1 MTVSERDN
9 PLLFYFDMKE
19 VFQNAVAKV
28 WGKEGKNWMQGEF
41 ESVGH
46 YCLVGGIARA
56 LVNTHADGFNGFDQ
70 DYFDGEQFDNI
81 EDLSN
86 FIVDDLDELLLPL
99 VQDLVLYNQH
109 DTPSRLYNSIWEYND
124 NALREFEDIIDLIDK
139 ATDEINDQQF
149 NGGH

>member
-1 MTVSERDN
+1 MTASERDIN
-9 PLLFYFDMKE
+9 PLLFSFDMKK
-19 VFQNAVAKV
+19 VFENAVAKV
-28 WGKEGKNWMQGEF
+28 WGKDGKNWTQGTF

-81 EDLSN
+81 HDLSN
-86 FIVDDLDELLLPL
+86 FIVDDLDQLLLPL
-99 VQDLVLYNQH
+99 VQDNKRDKH
-109 DTPSRLYNSIWEYND
+109 TRLYNSITEYND
-124 NALREFEDIIDLIDK
+124 NALREFEDITDLIDK

>member
-1 MTVSERDN
+1 MAG
-9 PLLFYFDMKE
+9 Y
-19 VFQNAVAKV
+19 
-28 WGKEGKNWMQGEF
+28 
-41 ESVGH
+41 
-46 YCLVGGIARA
+46 
-56 LVNTHADGFNGFDQ
+56 
-70 DYFDGEQFDNI
+70 
-81 EDLSN
+81 
-86 FIVDDLDELLLPL
+86 LLPL

>member
-19 VFQNAVAKV
+19 VFKNAVSKV

-56 LVNTHADGFNGFDQ
+56 LVNTHADGFNNFDQ
-70 DYFDGEQFDNI
+70 VYFDGEHFDDI
-81 EDLSN
+81 EELSN
-86 FIVDDLDELLLPL
+86 FIVDDLDQLLLPL
-99 VQDLVLYNQH
+99 VQDNKRDKH
-109 DTPSRLYNSIWEYND
+109 TRLYNSITEYND
-124 NALREFEDIIDLIDK
+124 NALREFEDITDLIDK